1 MNIFFYA
8 ASSSSTSKE
17 CLEKLQKI
25 SALER
30 MTILS
35 GQSLFLSPLSL
46 NLRSG
51 DLIILFAANREDLNE
66 LVALQHD
73 FKDFRIILILE
84 DRDNATVRKAHLL
97 QPSYITF
104 AEEQSVSLEA
114 VINKMTGAKTLMA
127 KNFVKEN
134 DLEIQNKYYNPA
146 LSREESA

>member
-8 ASSSSTSKE
+8 ASSSSTSKD
-17 CLEKLQKI
+17 CLEKLQEI
-25 SALER
+25 SVLKN

-51 DLIILFAANREDLNE
+51 DLIIIFAADREDLNE

-73 FKDFRIILILE
+73 FKNFRIILILE
-84 DRDNATVRKAHLL
+84 DSDNATVRKAHLL

-104 AEEQSVSLEA
+104 VEEKAVSLEA
-114 VINKMTGAKTLMA
+114 VVNKMTGTKVSMT
-127 KNFVKEN
+127 KKFVEGN
-134 DLEIQNKYYNPA
+134 DLEIQKKYYHPD
-146 LSREESA
+146 LSKEDNV